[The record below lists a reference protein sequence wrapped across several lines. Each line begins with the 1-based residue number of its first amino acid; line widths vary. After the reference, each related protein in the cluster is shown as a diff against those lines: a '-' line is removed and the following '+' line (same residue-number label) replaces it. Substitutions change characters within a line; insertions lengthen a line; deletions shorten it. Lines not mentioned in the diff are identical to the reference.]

1 MDFGKNTDLANIKSN
16 GDKLDIDKLENVPSA
31 LSNLKSKVDKLNIGK
46 LEVSLVE
53 LSKLTYLVKDDV
65 VKKTECDELVQKVNA
80 IQTTDTI
87 NLFRK
92 TDYNTKINE
101 IEKKI
106 TDHNHSNKYDTTQ
119 EFDKLTLENFAARL
133 AQANLASKTDIDGF
147 VKRQILRI
155 NCKT

>member
-1 MDFGKNTDLANIKSN
+1 MDFGKNTDLANIKSD

-46 LEVSLVE
+46 LEASLVE

-106 TDHNHSNKYDTTQ
+106 TDHNHDKYTQ
-119 EFDKLTLENFAARL
+119 EFNKLASENFAARL
-133 AQANLASKTDIDGF
+133 AQANLASKNDIDDF
-147 VKRQILRI
+147 VK
-155 NCKT
+155 KSF